1 MHDIWKVFR
10 YLKFYPW
17 NLTANILFN
26 MLALWMFGYILENFW
41 GTRRFLCFYL
51 ICGLGAGL
59 AGCMSGKKT
68 DGNGPYDM
76 GRIGGNARMHL
87 SFFPYELQLQH
98 TFTVASYSRTTTPDV
113 QVEIEYDGYV
123 GYGEAS
129 MPPYLGH
136 TVESVCAFLQKV
148 NLEQFS
154 DPFQMEDIL
163 TYVDGLSEGD
173 APAKA
178 AIDIALHDLVGKLI
192 GQPWWRL
199 WGLDAAKAPS
209 TTFTIGIDT
218 PEVVREKT
226 IECADRFNILKV
238 KVGLDSDE
246 EMIRT
251 IRSVTDLPLAVDAN
265 QGWQDRQKALDE
277 IFWLKEQGVV
287 MVEQPMAVDRID
299 DIAWITEHSPL
310 PIFADESIQRLR
322 DIPSIKGA
330 FTGINIKLMKCT
342 GMREAWKMLNYARAE
357 GMRVMIGCMTET
369 SCACTAA
376 AHLSPAVDFADLD
389 GNLLISNDRF
399 TGMTVRDGRMV
410 LPDRPGLGLIKL

>member
-1 MHDIWKVFR
+1 MKRREFIR
-10 YLKFYPW
+10 T
-17 NLTANILFN
+17 TA
-26 MLALWMFGYILENFW
+26 LA
-41 GTRRFLCFYL
+41 
-51 ICGLGAGL
+51 GLGAGL
-59 AGCMSGKKT
+59 VGCSTRKAT
-68 DGNGPYDM
+68 GPYDI
-76 GRIGGNARMHL
+76 GRIGGKARMHL

-154 DPFQMEDIL
+154 DPFQLEDIL
-163 TYVDGLSEGD
+163 AYVDGLSEGD

-218 PEVVREKT
+218 PDVVREKT
-226 IECADRFNILKV
+226 LECADRFNILKV

-246 EMIRT
+246 EMIST

-265 QGWQDRQKALDE
+265 QGWKDRQKALDE

-287 MVEQPMAVDRID
+287 MVEQPMAIDRLD
-299 DIAWITEHSPL
+299 DIAWITENSPL

-322 DIPSIKGA
+322 DIPGIKGA